1 LSKLKKPVLGLNTM
15 EHILN
20 WTKRMLLGN
29 RSAFNTPIVLASLIG
44 IPMAA
49 IFYIALTRF
58 GFEKTLL
65 YRYAMCHLVAQV
77 SVFMFAVALVS
88 MILKLVQAKIESY
101 RTSSSRRV
109 LRDLVKSA
117 PDESPVGAADWLEKV
132 WFAQANSIKN
142 SWLGQRVAE
151 VVSRQTARGTCR
163 HLEEDLKD
171 LADKDADSQHDSYGL
186 VRIVSWAMPMF
197 GFLGTVIGISET
209 LGRMDTKALASGSQD
224 AMNSLTAGLYVAF
237 DTTAVGLVLTM
248 AAMFAMFVISSV
260 ETRLLTTIDREVND
274 NLQGLLCEDDSQ
286 PKDIYRVEETIRL
299 VSQQFVSVVEN
310 LVTKQAEL
318 WQSSID
324 TAQAR
329 WSTIAASA
337 TETSRDILSSALD
350 SSLDRHIVKFEK
362 TQTDGA
368 AQLDARYQQWQTT
381 LSEQARLMHAHQGEL
396 VRQTELLADLIHK
409 GEQLQNIEEGLQ
421 QNLVRLT
428 DIDRFHEAAVVLAEG
443 VAVLGTQL
451 ERSGYLKPRMLR
463 KIPNAPPNN
472 EIRRKA
478 A

>member
-1 LSKLKKPVLGLNTM
+1 M
-15 EHILN
+15 ENFLTL
-20 WTKRMLLGN
+20 TKRILLGN
-29 RSAFNTPIVLASLIG
+29 RSAFNTPIVLASIIG
-44 IPMAA
+44 LPIAA
-49 IFYIALTRF
+49 VFYVILMLP

-77 SVFMFAVALVS
+77 SVFMFAVAFVS

-101 RTSSSRRV
+101 RTYNSQRV
-109 LRDLVKSA
+109 LRSLVKSA
-117 PDESPVGAADWLEKV
+117 PDESPIAAADWLEKV
-132 WFAQANSIKN
+132 WLAQTNPVKQ
-142 SWLGQRVAE
+142 SWLGQRIAE

-171 LADKDADSQHDSYGL
+171 LAEKDADSQHNSYGL

-197 GFLGTVIGISET
+197 GFLGTVIGISAT
-209 LGRMDTKALASGSQD
+209 LGQMDTKALASGSQD

-248 AAMFAMFVISSV
+248 AAMFVMFVVSSV
-260 ETRLLTTIDREVND
+260 ETRLLATIDREVND
-274 NLQGLLCEDDSQ
+274 NLQGLLCDDDSQ

-299 VSQQFVSVVEN
+299 VSQQFVSVVEA
-310 LVTKQAEL
+310 LVTKQAAL
-318 WQSSID
+318 WQNSID
-324 TAQAR
+324 AAQAR
-329 WSTIAASA
+329 WSAIAVSA

-350 SSLDRHIVKFEK
+350 SSLDRHIAKFEQ

-368 AQLDARYQQWQTT
+368 AQLDSRYQQWQTT

-451 ERSGYLKPRMLR
+451 ERSGYLKPRLLR
-463 KIPNAPPNN
+463 KIPNSPPN
-472 EIRRKA
+472 EELRRKA

>member
-1 LSKLKKPVLGLNTM
+1 MRNIVTWLNQ
-15 EHILN
+15 
-20 WTKRMLLGN
+20 LLVGN
-29 RSAFNTPIVLASLIG
+29 RSAFSNPIVLASIIG
-44 IPMAA
+44 LPIATL
-49 IFYIALTRF
+49 FYLVLALP
-58 GFEKTLL
+58 GFDKTLI
-65 YRYAMCHLVAQV
+65 YRYATCHLVAKV
-77 SVFMFAVALVS
+77 SVFMFAVAFVS
-88 MILKLVQAKIESY
+88 MILKLVQAKIEAY
-101 RTSSSRRV
+101 RTWGAQRV
-109 LRDLVKSA
+109 VRDLIKSA
-117 PDESPVGAADWLEKV
+117 PDDSPIAAADWLEKV
-132 WFAQANSIKN
+132 WLAQAKSIRD
-142 SWLGQRVAE
+142 SWLGQRIAE
-151 VVSRQTARGTCR
+151 VVARQTARGTCR

-171 LADKDADSQHDSYGL
+171 LAEKDADAQHNSYGL

-209 LGRMDTKALASGSQD
+209 LGQMDTKALASGSQD

-248 AAMFAMFVISSV
+248 AAMFIMFIVGNV
-260 ETRLLTTIDREVND
+260 ETRLLSTIDREVSD

-299 VSQQFVSVVEN
+299 VSQQFVSVVEA
-310 LVTKQAEL
+310 LVAKQASL
-318 WQSSID
+318 WQTTMDAAQSRWESI
-324 TAQAR
+324 AV
-329 WSTIAASA
+329 SA
-337 TETSRDILSSALD
+337 TETSRDILTSALD

-362 TQTDGA
+362 TQVDGA

-463 KIPNAPPNN
+463 KIPNAPLN
-472 EIRRKA
+472 EEVRRKA